1 LLRKWLAQSGAV
13 INRDFVKL
21 FLDRNRAEWCATLA
35 LRTIVF
41 FYGLGAEGAIAWLIG
56 IFDRDGADRTIK
68 RSRCAISCIGVIERH
83 GANRMDRAIVIFC
96 GQAIGMHL
104 IDVRSIRGVAAFGG
118 TLA

>member
-35 LRTIVF
+35 LWKIVF

-56 IFDRDGADRTIK
+56 IFDRDGADRTIE
-68 RSRCAISCIGVIERH
+68 RSRCAISCIGTIEWH
-83 GANRMDRAIVIFC
+83 GADRMDRAIVIFC

-104 IDVRSIRGVAAFGG
+104 VDVRSIRGVAALGG